1 MNVLEY
7 RHYNEKDAIIFLIM
21 LAFMV
26 VIFSVVKGVSECG
39 KN

>member
-7 RHYNEKDAIIFLIM
+7 RPYNEKDAIIFLVM

-26 VIFSVVKGVSECG
+26 VIFSVVKGVIECG

>member
-7 RHYNEKDAIIFLIM
+7 RPYNEKDAIMCIIVLIG
-21 LAFMV
+21 MV
-26 VIFSVVKGVSECG
+26 VIFSLVKGVIECG